1 MTQQLLALPT
11 EVRTTVASLSTAT
24 GAVSVS
30 SSDPLTVTSAR
41 QVASHRSLQEPV
53 RILHI
58 ISDLCVAGAEIKL
71 CKVLAATNRERF
83 APAVISMRNRGDLRE
98 QIEAMGIPVHT
109 LGIRGSIPGPIAV
122 ARLIRIVRRLRPALI
137 HGWMYHGNL
146 AAQFS
151 GMLTRKR
158 PSILW
163 SVHQSLYNFDY
174 EKRLTA
180 QIIKFCAR
188 ISRLPDKIIY
198 NSNTSA
204 AQHEAIG
211 YRQDKRLVLG
221 YGFDTSK
228 FAPSMEA
235 RHSVRVELGIPQE
248 AILIGLAGRYHPAK
262 DHGNFLR
269 AAALLADANP
279 KVRFVLC
286 GRQVD
291 GKNSSLNELIQS
303 LGLTNCTYLL
313 GERRDMQRLIAAL
326 DIAVSSSS
334 TEGFPNVVG
343 EAMSSGVPCVVTA
356 VSDLPQVVGETGR
369 AVPPRNAAALAAAL
383 EELIAIGAEGRQ
395 CLGAAARKRIIDYF
409 SLASAVA
416 QYEEAYESAM
426 AQTSAG
432 RGSELPLASALRSR
446 IP

>member
-1 MTQQLLALPT
+1 MTQRL
-11 EVRTTVASLSTAT
+11 
-24 GAVSVS
+24 
-30 SSDPLTVTSAR
+30 
-41 QVASHRSLQEPV
+41 

-71 CKVLAATNRERF
+71 CKVLGATNRERF
-83 APAVISMRNRGDLRE
+83 APAVIAMKDQGDLRE
-98 QIEAMGIPVHT
+98 QIEAMDIPVYT
-109 LGIRGSIPGPIAV
+109 LGIRGSMPGPLAV
-122 ARLIRIVRRLRPALI
+122 MRLIRIVRQLRPALI

-158 PSILW
+158 PVILW

-174 EKRLTA
+174 EKWLTA
-180 QIIKFCAR
+180 LVIKFCAR

-204 AQHEAIG
+204 SQHEAIG
-211 YRQDKRLVLG
+211 YRADKRLVLG

-228 FAPSMEA
+228 FAPSLEA
-235 RHSVRVELGIPQE
+235 RHSVRAELGVSPE
-248 AILIGLAGRYHPAK
+248 AILIGLAGRYHPVK
-262 DHGNFLR
+262 DHGNFLH
-269 AAALLADANP
+269 AGALLAKTNP
-279 KVRFVLC
+279 QVYFVLC

-291 GKNSSLNELIQS
+291 QKNAALNELIQN
-303 LGLTNCTYLL
+303 LGLANCTHLL
-313 GERRDMQRLIAAL
+313 GERRDMQRLIAAM

-343 EAMSSGVPCVVTA
+343 EAMASGVPCVVTA

-369 AVPPRNAAALAAAL
+369 AVPPRDAAALAAAL
-383 EELIAIGAEGRQ
+383 SELIALGAEGRER
-395 CLGAAARKRIIDYF
+395 LGAAARQRIIDSF

-416 QYEEAYESAM
+416 QYEEAYESAL
-426 AQTSAG
+426 AETG
-432 RGSELPLASALRSR
+432 RGGEGELPLAPVLRS
-446 IP
+446 PLP